1 MIIPAIRYRDPE
13 AALLFLVGVLGLD
26 EHAVRRDDDGAF
38 LHAELRL
45 GDGLVSIRGL
55 AGQGRPAAPPADP
68 AGRAGPGSMTIYA
81 VVPDPA
87 HLHARV
93 LESGAQ
99 IVAPLSGEGPGGSA
113 FSVADPEGH
122 VWTFGSYN
130 PLSRD

>member
-26 EHAVRRDDDGAF
+26 EHVVRRDGEGGF

-45 GDGLVSIRGL
+45 GEGLVSIRG
-55 AGQGRPAAPPADP
+55 P
-68 AGRAGPGSMTIYA
+68 AGPGRLGPPPAGPEGRAAPDSLTIYA

-87 HLHARV
+87 RLHARV
-93 LESGAQ
+93 REAGAR
-99 IVAPLSGEGPGGSA
+99 IVAPLSGDGPGGSA

-130 PLSRD
+130 PLSQD